1 MVYRELCTACEDG
14 GLFVKNVG
22 NHLCMRER
30 TDMSLDEM
38 RIAMAVAIIVLGII
52 LIAVGA
58 YGFYQTVM
66 AGKE

>member
-1 MVYRELCTACEDG
+1 
-14 GLFVKNVG
+14 
-22 NHLCMRER
+22 
-30 TDMSLDEM
+30 MSLDEM
-38 RIAMAVAIIVLGII
+38 RITMAVAIIALGII

>member
-1 MVYRELCTACEDG
+1 
-14 GLFVKNVG
+14 
-22 NHLCMRER
+22 
-30 TDMSLDEM
+30 MSLDEM
-38 RIAMAVAIIVLGII
+38 RIVMAVGIIVWGII